1 MQKVFLAYACLLYT
15 SHDSVGHFQYVI
27 NIVHSFLILDLG
39 DNLNVAAVCIQ
50 YLADIQHI
58 LLITNK
64 RMCYEK
70 MCIRDSRIPAH
81 VAIIM
86 DGNGRWAKQRG
97 QARSFGHQAG
107 AETVH
112 IIAEEA
118 ARLGVKYLTL
128 YTFSTENW
136 NRPVDEVAALMSL
149 LMDSIEEE
157 TFMKNNISF
166 RIIGDTAK
174 LPVEVLE
181 RLNQCIEHTS
191 INTGMCLTL
200 ALSYSSKWEITE
212 AVRQITIKIQN
223 NKLAIDDIDDNLISA
238 HLSTNYMP
246 DPDLLIRTGGE
257 IRLSNYLLWQ
267 CAYSDLYFCETFWQ
281 DCR

>member
-1 MQKVFLAYACLLYT
+1 
-15 SHDSVGHFQYVI
+15 
-27 NIVHSFLILDLG
+27 
-39 DNLNVAAVCIQ
+39 
-50 YLADIQHI
+50 
-58 LLITNK
+58 
-64 RMCYEK
+64 MCDKE
-70 MCIRDSRIPAH
+70 MIDMNRIPAH
-81 VAIIM
+81 IAIIM

-97 QARSFGHQAG
+97 HARTFGHQAG

-112 IIAEEA
+112 VIAEES
-118 ARLGVKYLTL
+118 ARLGVKFLTL

-166 RIIGDTAK
+166 RIIGDTDK
-174 LPVEVLE
+174 LPEDVLN
-181 RLNQCIEHTS
+181 RLNRCIERTAA
-191 INTGMCLTL
+191 NTGMCLTL

-212 AVRQITIKIQN
+212 AVKLIAKDVVEGKLKPQDITDKTIDSH
-223 NKLAIDDIDDNLISA
+223 LA
-238 HLSTNYMP
+238 TNYMP

-267 CAYSDLYFCETFWQ
+267 CAYSELYFCDTFWPDFKEAELRKAICDYQ
-281 DCR
+281 KRERRFGKTSEQI

>member
-1 MQKVFLAYACLLYT
+1 MLCQDQIDKT
-15 SHDSVGHFQYVI
+15 
-27 NIVHSFLILDLG
+27 
-39 DNLNVAAVCIQ
+39 
-50 YLADIQHI
+50 
-58 LLITNK
+58 
-64 RMCYEK
+64 
-70 MCIRDSRIPAH
+70 RIPSH
-81 VAIIM
+81 IAIIM

-97 QARSFGHQAG
+97 QIRTFGHQAG

-112 IIAEEA
+112 VIAEEA

-174 LPVEVLE
+174 LPENVLE
-181 RLNQCIEHTS
+181 RLNRCIERTS
-191 INTGMCLTL
+191 VNTGMCLTL

-212 AVRQITIKIQN
+212 AVRQIASRVSAGDLKADEITDQTVDGF
-223 NKLAIDDIDDNLISA
+223 LAT
-238 HLSTNYMP
+238 HYMP

-257 IRLSNYLLWQ
+257 VRLSNFLLWQ
-267 CAYSDLYFCETFWQ
+267 CAYSELYFCDTFWPDFKAEELCKAICDYQ
-281 DCR
+281 RRERRFGKTSEQI